1 MNSMR
6 IFSKIVAIL
15 SVILVISAS
24 DKLPEKEE
32 LKIAFIAE
40 KDIEFDKGSRIES
53 ILVTDEKINDL
64 KLLGMVWGFLK
75 YYHPNTSTGDYNWD
89 YELFR
94 IMPKILQSK
103 NAQDRDEILTNWIK
117 SLGTFEVND
126 KIEKVNEKAIIK
138 PDLEW
143 ITNSNLTQ
151 DLAVQLKKVK
161 NAQRKDDNYYIG
173 LFEGVGNPDFK
184 NESAYSEM
192 KYPDV
197 GFRMLSLYRYWNN
210 IQYFYPYKNL
220 IEEDWKGVLK
230 EFIPK
235 FINASTEIDYKL
247 TSLELI
253 ARIHDTHAN
262 IWSQDKALMK
272 YQGLNYAPFEIKFI
286 EEKAVVTDYYDQEL
300 GKKSGLKVG
309 DVITT
314 IDKKPVEEIILKR
327 LKYTPASNY
336 PTQLRIIA
344 GELLRTN
351 DTIVNIEFTR
361 DGRSAFKKVKT
372 YSTNE
377 INIYKNYQRKD
388 SCFKFISHDI
398 AYLYLGTIK
407 NNYLPEI
414 MSKVQ
419 NTKGL
424 IIDLRCYP
432 SEFVVFNLGK
442 YLVGD
447 NTAFVK
453 FSIGSIESPGLYTMT
468 PNLSVGEKN
477 NDYYKGKVVILV
489 NETTQSQAEYSAM
502 AFRTAL
508 KATVIGSTTAGADGN
523 VSQFNLPGGISTAIS
538 GIGVYYPN
546 GKGTQRIGIVPDIE
560 IKPTIKGI
568 IEGRDEL
575 IEKSVEIIN
584 EE

>member
-6 IFSKIVAIL
+6 IFSKIVVIL
-15 SVILVISAS
+15 SVILVISACTKAS
-24 DKLPEKEE
+24 EKEE
-32 LKIAFIAE
+32 LKTVYKAE

-103 NAQDRDEILTNWIK
+103 NAQDRDDILTAWIK
-117 SLGTFEVND
+117 GLGAFEVNA

-143 ITNSNLTQ
+143 ITDSNLTK
-151 DLAVQLKKVK
+151 DLADQLEKVK
-161 NAQRKDDNYYIG
+161 NAQRKEDNYYIG

-220 IEEDWKGVLK
+220 IEEDWKDVLK

-235 FINASTEIDYKL
+235 YINASTEIDYKL

-262 IWSQDKALMK
+262 IWSQDMALIK
-272 YQGLNYAPFEIKFI
+272 YQGLNYVPFEIKFI

-300 GKKSGLKVG
+300 GEKSGLKVG

-314 IDKKPVEEIILKR
+314 INKKPVEEIIFKR

-361 DGRSAFKKVKT
+361 DGRSALKKVKT

-398 AYLYLGTIK
+398 AYLFLGTIK
-407 NNYLPEI
+407 NDYLPEI

-432 SEFVVFNLGK
+432 SEFVVFSLGK

-447 NTAFVK
+447 TTAFVK
-453 FSIGSIESPGLYTMT
+453 FSIGSIESPGLFTMT

-477 NDYYKGKVVILV
+477 NEFYKGKVIILV
-489 NETTQSQAEYSAM
+489 NETTVSQAEYSAM

-575 IEKSVEIIN
+575 LGKAIDIIN
-584 EE
+584 GQ